1 MVSWRIQQEAASG
14 MVRMR
19 IHEIAKD
26 RLSGLGQPWGRRDPK
41 VLGERLGDWPGIG
54 KKGFFD
60 GCNSESGRFRP
71 VGS

>member
-1 MVSWRIQQEAASG
+1 MSWRIQQEAASG

-41 VLGERLGDWPGIG
+41 VLGEVGRLARHREEGL
-54 KKGFFD
+54 F
-60 GCNSESGRFRP
+60 
-71 VGS
+71 

>member
-1 MVSWRIQQEAASG
+1 MSWRIQQEAASG

-41 VLGERLGDWPGIG
+41 VLEEVGRLARHREEGL
-54 KKGFFD
+54 F
-60 GCNSESGRFRP
+60 
-71 VGS
+71 